1 MVGCSISRITALSLD
16 LRKTWHHPVS
26 VLITSSSYQ
35 SGRNLTLSLY
45 LHFKKSI
52 LQEKN
57 WCVFNPAPGE
67 MRYRQLLDIPPPLQL
82 WSLRPVLTRFDRKD
96 FILVSYSLMA
106 GWRTVISIGTL
117 LLVCALGTAHTQW
130 PQKSQTG
137 SSHHLTLMKQGII
150 FSWPN
155 TSITW
160 QAANSDPYLSK
171 RIAFRL
177 QHHASAEAESASLCA
192 PTQTITDWHGKAPF
206 IIP

>member
-35 SGRNLTLSLY
+35 SERNLTLSLY

-82 WSLRPVLTRFDRKD
+82 WSLRPGLTRFDRKD

-106 GWRTVISIGTL
+106 GWRTVISTGTL

-130 PQKSQTG
+130 PQN
-137 SSHHLTLMKQGII
+137 HR
-150 FSWPN
+150 
-155 TSITW
+155 
-160 QAANSDPYLSK
+160 QAALATLPWWNRVSFSVGQIQASPDK
-171 RIAFRL
+171 L
-177 QHHASAEAESASLCA
+177 QILIH
-192 PTQTITDWHGKAPF
+192 I
-206 IIP
+206 